1 MNQPEPLSPETVDL
15 LLSAE
20 LDGDLDGAAHEVGLS
35 ASEAIAQLSATPGV
49 DARRVALRRARELI
63 SARPPLDRSDEDRL
77 VARALTRDNL
87 TTIRERRRRRERQ
100 WRVLVATGSVAAAI
114 AVIVGIS
121 SMHAGDSSKSSIA
134 ARVSKPERA
143 TASQD
148 AGVSTPSGAVPAP
161 PYFGDVTHAG
171 ALRIP
176 ARQLLLR
183 SAAAHARNQDSNA
196 KSLAPGTGQPT
207 ATPAP
212 LSQSSFSANVPA
224 CGSSGAHYS
233 VATRPAL
240 IATGTVSGQPV
251 VILIY
256 DGSGKPYA
264 DVIRVSDC
272 TLVREQPLG

>member
-20 LDGDLDGAAHEVGLS
+20 LDGDLEGAALEIGLS
-35 ASEAIAQLSATPGV
+35 TSEANAQLRATPGV
-49 DARRVALRRARELI
+49 DARRVALRRARDLLATPAPAE
-63 SARPPLDRSDEDRL
+63 RSVEDLL
-77 VARALTRDNL
+77 VTR
-87 TTIRERRRRRERQ
+87 TMAGYTVPTIHERRSRHDRR

-121 SMHAGDSSKSSIA
+121 STHAGDSSKSSVA
-134 ARVSKPERA
+134 APLSSPERA
-143 TASQD
+143 TASEG
-148 AGVSTPSGAVPAP
+148 AGVSTPPRAVPAR
-161 PYFGDVTHAG
+161 PYFGDVTNAG
-171 ALRIP
+171 ALRNS
-176 ARQLLLR
+176 ARHLLLR
-183 SAAAHARNQDSNA
+183 SAAADASNQDSNT
-196 KSLAPGTGQPT
+196 KSIAPGTGQPT
-207 ATPAP
+207 ALAP
-212 LSQSSFSANVPA
+212 LNESSFSVDVPA
-224 CGSSGAHYS
+224 CGSSGARYR

-256 DGSGKPYA
+256 DGSGTPYA